1 MTDTPHRRLTDRI
14 GSSPTLIGTGSTF
27 TGNFDCGGDLV
38 VSGNIIGNSRVAG
51 SLTLADTGHWQGDIV
66 ASTAIVAGEIRG
78 NLTITDRLELRK
90 SARIRGT
97 IRAKSIAI
105 ATGAVIDGDMS
116 VTSNLPVVHFDERRN
131 P

>member
-1 MTDTPHRRLTDRI
+1 MSDIPHRRITDRT
-14 GSSPTLIGTGSTF
+14 GTSPTLIGTGSTF

-38 VSGNIIGNSRVAG
+38 VSGNIVGNARIAG
-51 SLTLADTGHWQGDIV
+51 SFTLADTGHWQGDLV
-66 ASTAIVAGEIRG
+66 ASTAIVGGEIRG
-78 NLTITDRLELRK
+78 NITVTEKLEIRK

-97 IRAKSIAI
+97 VRAKSIAI

-116 VTSNLPVVHFDERRN
+116 VTSNLPVVHFDEKRS

>member
-1 MTDTPHRRLTDRI
+1 MTDTPHRRITDRA

-27 TGNFDCGGDLV
+27 TGNFECGGDLV
-38 VSGNIIGNSRVAG
+38 VSGNIVGNSRVAG
-51 SLTLADTGHWQGDIV
+51 SLTLADTGQWQGDIV
-66 ASTAIVAGEIRG
+66 ASTAVVGGEIHG
-78 NLTITDRLELRK
+78 NLTISDRLEIRK

-116 VTSNLPVVHFDERRN
+116 VTSNLPVVHFDEKRH

>member
-1 MTDTPHRRLTDRI
+1 MSDTPHRRITDRT

-66 ASTAIVAGEIRG
+66 ASTAIIGGEIRG
-78 NLTITDRLELRK
+78 NLTITEKLEVRK

-97 IRAKSIAI
+97 VQAKQIAI

-116 VTSNLPVVHFDERRN
+116 VTSNLPVVRFDEKRT

>member
-1 MTDTPHRRLTDRI
+1 MTDTPHRRITDRA

-27 TGNFDCGGDLV
+27 TGNLDCGGDLV
-38 VSGNIIGNSRVAG
+38 VSGFIIGNSRVAG
-51 SLTLADTGHWQGDIV
+51 SLTLADSGHWQGDIV
-66 ASTAIVAGEIRG
+66 ASTAIVGGEIRG
-78 NLTITDRLELRK
+78 NITITEKLEIRK

-105 ATGAVIDGDMS
+105 ATGAVVDGDMS
-116 VTSNLPVVHFDERRN
+116 VTSNLPVVHFDEKRH

>member
-1 MTDTPHRRLTDRI
+1 MSDTPHRRITDRA

-38 VSGNIIGNSRVAG
+38 VSGNIVGNSRVAG

-66 ASTAIVAGEIRG
+66 ASSAIIGGEIRG
-78 NLTITDRLELRK
+78 NITITDKLEIRK

-97 IRAKSIAI
+97 ICAKTIAI

-116 VTSNLPVVHFDERRN
+116 VTSNIPVVHFDEKRT